1 MKLHGE
7 DERKSE
13 AGEMA
18 QLLRADDAVPEGP
31 GSFSST
37 PPVQMPI
44 TPLSG

>member
-18 QLLRADDAVPEGP
+18 QLLRADAVPEGP

-37 PPVQMPI
+37 PSVQMPI